1 VNVVRLLPSLPGY
14 QYAQDDKT
22 LYVNLYVAGTAK
34 VKHKAGEVTLKQ
46 ETRYPWDGKVKIT
59 VSPAQPTKFTLAIR
73 TPGWLEPPAEDDA
86 LYRSPPVKNAGRTN
100 MKVSGGGKADIVGDP
115 GYQRITREWKAGDS
129 VELDFPM
136 PVRRMYAHPKVKDDA
151 GRVALQR
158 GPVVYCA
165 EGVDNG
171 KDLGY
176 FFLPPDAAL
185 ATEHKADLLGGVTV
199 IKGKAQ
205 VRQREGEA
213 PQTADFTAIPY
224 YAWDH
229 RDAGPMMVWFAE
241 KEEAAQARPL
251 PTIAGTSN
259 ATASHVWHLDS
270 PDALSDQR
278 EPKNSADESVPRL
291 TWWDHRGT
299 KEWVQYDFARPAKV
313 SAVEVYW
320 FDDTGKG
327 SCRTPKSWQLLANVG
342 GQWKP
347 VEGASPCGVEKNKY
361 NKVTFPPVE
370 AAGLRIEVELQP
382 NFSGGIL
389 EWKVTGEK

>member
-14 QYAQDDKT
+14 AYAEDAEAI
-22 LYVNLYVAGTAK
+22 YVNLYVAGTAK

-46 ETRYPWDGKVKIT
+46 ETRYPWDGKVRIT

-73 TPGWLEPPAEDDA
+73 TPGWLEPPDDKDA
-86 LYRSPPVKNAGRTN
+86 LYRSPAVKNAGQTN
-100 MKVSGGGKADIVGDP
+100 MKVSGGGKTDCTGDG

-129 VELDFPM
+129 VEVDFPM
-136 PVRRMYAHPKVKDDA
+136 PVRRMYAHPNVKDDT

-158 GPVVYCA
+158 GPVVYCL
-165 EGVDNG
+165 EGADNG
-171 KDLGY
+171 KDLDR

-185 ATEHKADLLGGVTV
+185 AAEHRADLLGGVTV
-199 IKGKAQ
+199 IKGKAK
-205 VRQREGEA
+205 VRQKEGEA
-213 PQTADFTAIPY
+213 PQAADFTAVPY

-229 RDAGPMMVWFAE
+229 REAGPMAVWIAE
-241 KEEAAQARPL
+241 KEEAAQSRPL
-251 PTIAGTSN
+251 PTIAGASKT
-259 ATASHVWHLDS
+259 TASHVGQRDT
-270 PDALSDQR
+270 PEAINDQI
-278 EPKNSADESVPRL
+278 EPKNSADESIPRL

-299 KEWVQYDFARPAKV
+299 KEWVQYDFAKPAKV
-313 SAVEVYW
+313 AAVEVYW

-327 SCRTPKSWQLLANVG
+327 SCRTPKSWTLLANAG

-347 VEGASPCGVEKNKY
+347 VEGASPCGVERNKF
-361 NKVTFPPVE
+361 NKVTFTPVE

-389 EWKVTGEK
+389 EWKVGG